1 MLYHTYYKGG
11 EESHLTYYYYF
22 VVIFFCYWRTSNVNS
37 VLRMQFCDYFV
48 SLFIARHAYRDV

>member
-22 VVIFFCYWRTSNVNS
+22 VVVTFFCYWRTSNVNCVADS
-37 VLRMQFCDYFV
+37 KVFCFLFYSLRATLLQ
-48 SLFIARHAYRDV
+48 RR

>member
-22 VVIFFCYWRTSNVNS
+22 VVIFCYWRTLTPYCECSFAITS
-37 VLRMQFCDYFV
+37 F
-48 SLFIARHAYRDV
+48 H